1 MKEAVAQY
9 FDAIAIGA
17 DSTRA
22 AAAYYLS
29 LTKQCV
35 LLLKQKLGTSSAG
48 KCFRQTSSSQANN

>member
-35 LLLKQKLGTSSAG
+35 LLLKQFEARHIERRKM
-48 KCFRQTSSSQANN
+48 F